1 MFRFYQHRT
10 LKLESE
16 LAGEGNLLVRNKIP
30 ENDPYGTFIPSALN
44 TGFRGRIILRTFPQ
58 AATDT
63 KPAAPDADG
72 NICMRMQI
80 SDARNLGGEFTADE
94 DTYSAITVKGQSLVM
109 LTDSVTFAEP
119 TRGLFVDEAARFD
132 VPAGKTLVFGNTLTL
147 GGELWKE
154 GDGELLLDGKVQFY
168 AGEVLADP
176 VAGTNV
182 VRVKAGS
189 LRAGA
194 PEATDGVSFI
204 FSEGARLTVDASED
218 ASGYGLYLVKAGSS
232 LAAES
237 ASGRI
242 PVSVADAP
250 AGAKSFSCALVTVS
264 SAAGA
269 EAAAAL
275 LAVKRPS
282 GFGSAKLSSR
292 ENADGS
298 VTVMAAFSAPG
309 FSITVR

>member
-1 MFRFYQHRT
+1 MPHPGKDYLCTNNTTFLEYPDLDFKGDSIAFGGSYLYFKGGTMTVADLHLLPDLIVDFWAGSNTKTITGGKVTVWPGEDDTMFRFYQHRT

-80 SDARNLGGEFTADE
+80 SDARNLGGVFTADE

-132 VPAGKTLVFGNTLTL
+132 VGRDSSSSGKWSEMNS
-147 GGELWKE
+147 
-154 GDGELLLDGKVQFY
+154 LLFAHLPKC
-168 AGEVLADP
+168 
-176 VAGTNV
+176 
-182 VRVKAGS
+182 R
-189 LRAGA
+189 
-194 PEATDGVSFI
+194 
-204 FSEGARLTVDASED
+204 
-218 ASGYGLYLVKAGSS
+218 
-232 LAAES
+232 
-237 ASGRI
+237 
-242 PVSVADAP
+242 
-250 AGAKSFSCALVTVS
+250 KS
-264 SAAGA
+264 
-269 EAAAAL
+269 
-275 LAVKRPS
+275 
-282 GFGSAKLSSR
+282 
-292 ENADGS
+292 
-298 VTVMAAFSAPG
+298 
-309 FSITVR
+309 